1 MTLGFV
7 FWETLNAHK
16 IMNAMIVD
24 HRNMWRKTQIPTYI
38 LLYQWTWVTLRRGT
52 HKTPRSLRPFAPFL
66 IHKCLFCLFFVL
78 HFTFGTFLL
87 YQSSIDQQR
96 STQAGDI
103 CPPSVQKV
111 HSSLLMDLRLDLQA
125 AAYLCFTFSRAV
137 WAIFHIHP
145 GSDFFFFALRVY
157 NNYVHFFSVEMTN
170 EKSKE
175 QLRCLNCC
183 WTDSTQTF
191 SKKRDAVLDFS
202 KTRSSS
208 AAGFKLVL

>member
-1 MTLGFV
+1 STSVYFV
-7 FWETLNAHK
+7 YFLSSILHSGPFYSISLLSTNKNPHKPGIFAHLQS
-16 IMNAMIVD
+16 
-24 HRNMWRKTQIPTYI
+24 RKFI
-38 LLYQWTWVTLRRGT
+38 LLCSWTCVWTYRLPPIYALRF
-52 HKTPRSLRPFAPFL
+52 PEPFEPFFIFIQAL
-66 IHKCLFCLFFVL
+66 TFF
-78 HFTFGTFLL
+78 
-87 YQSSIDQQR
+87 
-96 STQAGDI
+96 
-103 CPPSVQKV
+103 
-111 HSSLLMDLRLDLQA
+111 
-125 AAYLCFTFSRAV
+125 
-137 WAIFHIHP
+137 
-145 GSDFFFFALRVY
+145 FFFFALRVY

>member
-1 MTLGFV
+1 MRQKTLTEWQAPLHLECTRTRGRPALGHRRTQESFSHQRMRKMCASSMTLGFV

-145 GSDFFFFALRVY
+145 GSDFFFF
-157 NNYVHFFSVEMTN
+157 FFCASG
-170 EKSKE
+170 
-175 QLRCLNCC
+175 L
-183 WTDSTQTF
+183 
-191 SKKRDAVLDFS
+191 
-202 KTRSSS
+202 
-208 AAGFKLVL
+208 